1 MTEIETTRMQRGLPD
16 DWQIDVVGL
25 TNEEAMSVS
34 AFVSQIIMAR
44 RGSFENYFGGTGTVT
59 SDRTVPAIFV
69 PDGSTGYDPNPMSN
83 EEVASILTKR
93 AQPPLTR
100 PEPGNRFSGLDL
112 TESDE

>member
-1 MTEIETTRMQRGLPD
+1 MTEIETRRTQRGATDD
-16 DWQIDVVGL
+16 DWKIEVVGL

-44 RGSFENYFGGTGTVT
+44 RGGFENYEA
-59 SDRTVPAIFV
+59 SIAL
-69 PDGSTGYDPNPMSN
+69 M

-112 TESDE
+112 TKGDE